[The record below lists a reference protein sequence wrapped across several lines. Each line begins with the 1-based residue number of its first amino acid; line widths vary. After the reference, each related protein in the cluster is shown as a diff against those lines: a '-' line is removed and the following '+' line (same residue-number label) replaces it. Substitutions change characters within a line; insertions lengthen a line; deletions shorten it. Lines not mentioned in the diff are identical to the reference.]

1 MIEGIFFLSFLI
13 QLRSVKIDIRQDLE
27 NIIIEVK
34 RLLELFS
41 YARFLM
47 MLINYGRI

>member
-41 YARFLM
+41 YARDVDKLWAE
-47 MLINYGRI
+47 LE

>member
-27 NIIIEVK
+27 NIIIEVR
-34 RLLELFS
+34 RLFELFS
-41 YARFLM
+41 YARNVDKLWAK
-47 MLINYGRI
+47 LE

>member
-13 QLRSVKIDIRQDLE
+13 QLRSVKIDIRQNLE

-34 RLLELFS
+34 KLLELFS
-41 YARFLM
+41 YAQDVDKLWAK
-47 MLINYGRI
+47 LE

>member
-41 YARFLM
+41 YARDVDKLWAK
-47 MLINYGRI
+47 LE